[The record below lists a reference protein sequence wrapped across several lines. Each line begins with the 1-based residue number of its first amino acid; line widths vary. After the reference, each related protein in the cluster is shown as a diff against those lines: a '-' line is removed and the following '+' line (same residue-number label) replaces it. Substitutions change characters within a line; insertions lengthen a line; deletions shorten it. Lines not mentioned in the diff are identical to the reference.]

1 MTFEQQIEKEAYIE
15 ILNDLIGEYYHANG
29 DSKFLVD
36 FERKLRLS
44 NNYETV
50 IEAKS
55 IIEDA
60 KAILQESRETI

>member
-1 MTFEQQIEKEAYIE
+1 MTFEQQTEKEAYID
-15 ILNDLIGEYYHANG
+15 ILNNLIAAYYHANE

-36 FERKLRLS
+36 FERKLRFS
-44 NNYETV
+44 NDYETV

-60 KAILQESRETI
+60 KAILQESREKK

>member
-15 ILNDLIGEYYHANG
+15 ILNDLIAEYFRANE
-29 DSKFLVD
+29 DSKFIAD
-36 FERKLRLS
+36 FEQELRFS

-60 KAILQESRETI
+60 KAILEESRQTR